1 MRRATLTILA
11 VAAAFV
17 PPLGTPAIS
26 AAAAEA
32 HVSVQF
38 KLPAGHGLT
47 AELENSG
54 DQVTLG
60 IFGRHRVVE
69 YTVRGAVSEEGIE
82 ARFGGLGDIQVSFE
96 PTRTLDSSEPPAGCE
111 GEPWTTRAGF
121 FTGVIEFT
129 GLGGG
134 RDLRSRPY
142 QGEHAGDVGLAMPR
156 APPGHRPG
164 AARWAERGE

>member
-26 AAAAEA
+26 VAAPDA
-32 HVSVQF
+32 HVSVRL

-54 DQVTLG
+54 DQVTLA

-69 YTVRGAVSEEGIE
+69 YAVQGAVSEEAIE
-82 ARFGGLGDIQVSFE
+82 ARFGGLGRIQASFE
-96 PTRTLDSSEPPAGCE
+96 PTRTLDSSEPPEGCE
-111 GEPWTTRAGF
+111 GEPWTTKAGF

-129 GLGGG
+129 GPHAYATFDRG
-134 RDLRSRPY
+134 RIK
-142 QGEHAGDVGLAMPR
+142 GEACG
-156 APPGHRPG
+156 
-164 AARWAERGE
+164 